1 MLNAQTLITKLMLL
15 ALVLCALP
23 VAAQDAQDEAV
34 NLRPQWQVGQTARY
48 EFWTLSEKEESTQFQ
63 GQTQSGTT
71 VYENVG
77 ELSWKVTE
85 VREDGSSVC
94 AMTLARMKVTM
105 TPPEGEAMV
114 FDSENPA
121 GEVPLFDTLLS
132 AMVGGPL
139 VVYVNA
145 DGSIERIEGI
155 DAMRTAAGQEAA
167 ESIPDEVEFI
177 ETASE
182 LATLIAAP
190 ALAKVGDTWTAQNT
204 WPQEDVLAGLETSA
218 DVRTT
223 FTLEQLGQVEGVHV
237 ASIRSQSELDLEF
250 DLSTLP
256 EGAPDIDLQVGETE
270 SRGELLYDLTRHE
283 TIARNDM
290 QRYQVNIT
298 ITLAI
303 PNRPAQSIAASITQT
318 TRSQVL
324 RIAEEIEE

>member
-1 MLNAQTLITKLMLL
+1 MLNARTLITKLMLL

-23 VAAQDAQDEAV
+23 TLAEDAAV
-34 NLRPQWQVGQTARY
+34 NLRPQWEVGQTARY
-48 EFWTLSEKEESTQFQ
+48 EFWTRSEKEESTQFQ

-77 ELSWKVTE
+77 ELSWSVTE

-94 AMTLARMKVTM
+94 AMSLTRMKVTM

-114 FDSENPA
+114 FDSDNPT

-132 AMVGGPL
+132 AMVDEPL
-139 VVYVNA
+139 VVHVNA
-145 DGSIERIEGI
+145 DGSIERVEGI
-155 DAMRTAAGQEAA
+155 DAMKAAAGEDAA
-167 ESIPDEVEFI
+167 ESIPEEAEFI

-190 ALAKVGDTWTAQNT
+190 AAARVGDNWTAQNT
-204 WPQEDVLAGLETSA
+204 WPQEDVLTGLETSA

-223 FTLEQLGQVEGVHV
+223 FTLEQIGQVEGVHV
-237 ASIRSQSELDLEF
+237 ASIRSRSDLDLEF

-256 EGAPDIDLQVGETE
+256 EGAPDIDLQVGETQA
-270 SRGELLYDLTRHE
+270 RGELLYDLNRHE

-298 ITLAI
+298 ITLAL
-303 PNRPAQSIAASITQT
+303 PNQPAQSITASITQT

-324 RIAEEIEE
+324 RIAEESQE